1 MVCIVTLII
10 LDHFNQQNEQS
21 ERILKAWVNDVN
33 IYLKDFKVVDR
44 KDLFGLPLAVVNED
58 YPLDNV
64 LQMLNSSQ
72 FDFDMTSFYVSG
84 IIIPL

>member
-1 MVCIVTLII
+1 M
-10 LDHFNQQNEQS
+10 
-21 ERILKAWVNDVN
+21 
-33 IYLKDFKVVDR
+33 VDR
-44 KDLFGLPLAVVNED
+44 KDPFGLPLAVVNED